1 MSARSKTEISGLTAV
16 TIGQVTHDRYGD
28 RIVPGGCAFFG
39 ARTLLGLGA
48 VSRLLTTV
56 GEDFDCESGLAGL
69 DVRREVSGKTTV
81 FLNLY
86 PPGEPRLQL
95 VESRSQRITGG
106 TYPDEWTRPDLLFV
120 APVMGEMDAIPW
132 ASIAGAGFTAV
143 GLQGFMKKASDERRD
158 GKAVVVALDHPL
170 GFEMLKGVGA
180 VFLSEE
186 DIELFGNSDLLGQL
200 RSRVG
205 VVVVTLG
212 AAGCVVYER
221 ERERRL
227 GAYATD
233 AVDPTGAGDTFA
245 AAMSLGLAARWDVI
259 DAARLG
265 TGAASVIVEADGGET
280 LDRVREGFVRM
291 DTISEVGSKRVS
303 G

>member
-1 MSARSKTEISGLTAV
+1 MNARLKADLSRLTAV
-16 TIGQVTHDRYGD
+16 TVGQVTHDRYGD

-39 ARTLLGLGA
+39 ARTFQGLGA
-48 VSRLLTTV
+48 VSKLLTTV
-56 GEDFDCESGLAGL
+56 GEDFSCESGLVGL
-69 DVRREVSGKTTV
+69 DVRREVSPETTV
-81 FLNLY
+81 FSNLY

-95 VESRSQRITGG
+95 VESRSQKITESM
-106 TYPDEWTRPDLLFV
+106 YPDEWKRPDLLFI

-132 ASIAGAGFTAV
+132 ASIARAGYTTV

-170 GFEMLKGVGA
+170 GFELLEGVDA
-180 VFLSEE
+180 VFLSKE
-186 DIELFGNSDLLGQL
+186 DIELFGSSDLLEQL

-212 AAGCVVYER
+212 EAGCAVYEG
-221 ERERRL
+221 EKERRL
-227 GAYATD
+227 GVYTTD

-245 AAMSLGLAARWDVI
+245 SATSLALAARWDVI

-265 TGAASVIVEADGGET
+265 AGAASVVVEADGGET
-280 LDRVREGFVRM
+280 LDRVGEGLDRM
-291 DTISEVGSKRVS
+291 DAISMVGP
-303 G
+303 